1 MLLEDIY
8 KGKIFPQESIKSE
21 TKQYKELSKQRID
34 LYDQLIAFLP
44 VEKAE
49 LLEEYTEVMFG
60 MEEEHATAAFVEGA
74 KFGIKLNE
82 ETK

>member
-49 LLEEYTEVMFG
+49 LLEEYTGVMFG
-60 MEEEHATAAFVEGA
+60 MEEEHAIAAFVEGA
-74 KFGIKLNE
+74 KFGIALIE

>member
-44 VEKAE
+44 VKKAE
-49 LLEEYTEVMFG
+49 LLDEYTEVMFG
-60 MEEEHATAAFVEGA
+60 MGEEHSTAAFVEGA
-74 KFGIKLNE
+74 KFGITLIE